1 MSPFL
6 SQAEA
11 LLPELVETR
20 RDLHRHPELGFRE
33 VRTAGL
39 VADRLEALGLSV
51 RRGVGITGVVA
62 ELENGPG
69 PTVLLRADM
78 DALPIAEDAEHDY
91 PSEHPGVM
99 HACGHDGHTSAL
111 LGAVR
116 LLIQARDEGSLPAGT
131 VRIVFQP
138 CEETVDEEGMSGAM
152 RMLDDGILDGVDAA
166 LAMHLGAHLPAGVFL
181 VGPGPVMAAAREVT
195 VTVSGRSAHAA
206 LPHEGVDAI
215 VLAAQGI
222 LATQTAVSRR
232 IDPTEAGVITF
243 GTIQG
248 GTAGNVISD
257 RVEMTGTIRSLNPD
271 VQDRLVS
278 TLEGVFAGLEPQ
290 GAWVELAYGTPFPAV
305 TNDPSMADALR
316 SAFVDEFGGDRV
328 APQPGFLTAE
338 DFGFI
343 SERVPSV
350 FFWLGAA
357 LEEPRSHHHPRFDF
371 DETVLP
377 LGAAA
382 MARGAA
388 ALLTQAGS

>member
-6 SQAEA
+6 TQAQA
-11 LLPELVETR
+11 LLPELVDTR

-33 VRTAGL
+33 LRTAGI
-39 VADRLEALGLSV
+39 VADRLEALGLAV

-62 ELENGPG
+62 EIENGDG

-78 DALPIAEDAEHDY
+78 DALPIAEEAEHDY
-91 PSEHPGVM
+91 PSSHPGVM

-111 LGAVR
+111 LSAVR
-116 LLIQARDEGSLPAGT
+116 LLLRARDEGGLPPGT
-131 VRIVFQP
+131 LRIVFQP
-138 CEETVDEEGMSGAM
+138 CEETVDDEGMSGAM
-152 RMLDDGILDGVDAA
+152 RMLDDGILEGVDAA
-166 LAMHLGAHLPAGVFL
+166 LAMHLGAHLPAGVIL

-206 LPHEGVDAI
+206 LPHEGVDAV

-248 GTAGNVISD
+248 GTAGNVIAD
-257 RVEMTGTIRSLNPD
+257 RVRLHGTIRSLNPA
-271 VQDRLVS
+271 VQDRLVA
-278 TLEGVFAGLEPQ
+278 TLEGVFAGLEAQ
-290 GAWVELAYGTPFPAV
+290 GARAEVTYGTPFPAV
-305 TNDPSMADALR
+305 VNDHGAAEAVR
-316 SAFVDEFGGDRV
+316 SAFLDEFGDARV

-357 LEEPRSHHHPRFDF
+357 LEDPRSHHHPRFDF
-371 DETVLP
+371 DEAVLP
-377 LGAAA
+377 MGAAA

-388 ALLTQAGS
+388 ALLDRFRS